1 MEKHFSLI
9 DERGVIR
16 QALTVLPASLRG
28 RFVEILA
35 ELEDV
40 SCYQKKQFPKTK
52 LKRIKGTKVPI
63 YCANIDDL
71 AKWQLYLYYQDGKLY
86 LQEIR
91 HPFGKEKKDSL
102 DLIAEL
108 NDF

>member
-1 MEKHFSLI
+1 MEKPLSLI

-16 QALTVLPASLRG
+16 QVLSVLPTELWG

-40 SCYQKKQFPKTK
+40 SCYQNRQFPKTK
-52 LKRIKGTKVPI
+52 LKRIKGTKIPI

-91 HPFGKEKKDSL
+91 HPLGREKKDSL
-102 DLIAEL
+102 DLIAER